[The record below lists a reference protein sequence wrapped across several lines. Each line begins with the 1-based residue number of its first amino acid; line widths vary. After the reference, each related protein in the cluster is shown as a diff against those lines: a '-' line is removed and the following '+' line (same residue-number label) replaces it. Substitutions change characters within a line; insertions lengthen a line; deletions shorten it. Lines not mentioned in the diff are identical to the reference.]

1 MKTIRQYL
9 KSRTINFSLLL
20 GVAGAVQANF
30 EQIHAL
36 IPAKY
41 YGLALMVIGVVVAA
55 LRVVTTTAVK
65 DK

>member
-9 KSRTINFSLLL
+9 KSRTINFSLFLV
-20 GVAGAVQANF
+20 VAGAVQANF
-30 EQIHAL
+30 EQIRAL